1 MALTILGLSGAL
13 SHDPSAA
20 LYIDGKLI
28 AAVEEE
34 RFVRDKHAKNR
45 MPYESAKFCLDF
57 AGIKPADVGVV
68 AIPFA
73 PISLFG
79 KARWHYA
86 KRYWYAPDRGLDAIL
101 MGNRR
106 FKRYKKRIEWCL
118 TQLGFDLKKVK
129 QLDHFWDLMRK
140 EPTPQLSEPG
150 HGSIVQPRLIAMRY
164 PVLKDG
170 KLVAVVSFF
179 VRTGAFLDAV
189 GLGDA
194 KGYRITCR
202 GVLAEEDGKLG
213 DSPKSVTVSLPAN
226 EWRIE
231 YVK

>member
-1 MALTILGLSGAL
+1 MKTRILALLALGAL
-13 SHDPSAA
+13 
-20 LYIDGKLI
+20 
-28 AAVEEE
+28 
-34 RFVRDKHAKNR
+34 
-45 MPYESAKFCLDF
+45 
-57 AGIKPADVGVV
+57 
-68 AIPFA
+68 PFA
-73 PISLFG
+73 AAAQVQPPDDPVGQATAAYFAKTFADLKAVADRQPTKDTFRAAMKPLEDATDGFFG
-79 KARWHYA
+79 GSFIDPDFVIREVYHPRDFLAR
-86 KRYWYAPDRGLDAIL
+86 
-101 MGNRR
+101 
-106 FKRYKKRIEWCL
+106 
-118 TQLGFDLKKVK
+118 GFDLKKVK

-213 DSPKSVTVSLPAN
+213 ASPKSVTVALPAN
-226 EWRIE
+226 EWLIE

>member
-1 MALTILGLSGAL
+1 MKTSLLALLAL
-13 SHDPSAA
+13 CALPFAAAAQVQPPDDPVGQATAA
-20 LYIDGKLI
+20 YFEKTFANLKAVADKQPTKDTFRAAMKPLEDATDGFFGGSYIDTD
-28 AAVEEE
+28 
-34 RFVRDKHAKNR
+34 FVIREVYHPRD
-45 MPYESAKFCLDF
+45 FL
-57 AGIKPADVGVV
+57 
-68 AIPFA
+68 
-73 PISLFG
+73 
-79 KARWHYA
+79 AR
-86 KRYWYAPDRGLDAIL
+86 
-101 MGNRR
+101 
-106 FKRYKKRIEWCL
+106 
-118 TQLGFDLKKVK
+118 GFDLKKVK

-179 VRTGAFLDAV
+179 VRTEAFLKAV

-213 DSPKSVTVSLPAN
+213 ASPKSVTVALPAN
-226 EWRIE
+226 EWLIE